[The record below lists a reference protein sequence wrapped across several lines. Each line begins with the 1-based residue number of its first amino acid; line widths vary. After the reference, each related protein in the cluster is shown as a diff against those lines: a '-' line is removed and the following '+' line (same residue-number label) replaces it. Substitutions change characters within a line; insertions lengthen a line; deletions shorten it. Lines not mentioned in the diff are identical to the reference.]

1 MDLTSTF
8 APIAKTV
15 EQDDGTLLVYGK
27 ATDGGLDLDDQR
39 CDPTWLSTAMPE
51 WFSTAGNIRAQHRAD
66 SAVGKAIEHT
76 FDPDGHYI
84 TARIVDREAIAKT
97 KAGVFT
103 GFSIGIRRPK
113 IVKSPIA
120 PNGLINGG
128 QITEVS
134 LCDRPANP
142 ACTLMLCKAAASGWE
157 GRASDFDQERGLVK
171 CEDLNFYPENNV
183 VLKTV
188 AEPIKFTGDDTRLI
202 DALKQTRDAIGAAFT
217 PAEQKAPGQPEFKE
231 PVEKAGKACCGDC
244 KGKGD
249 NCSCGCDDCP
259 GDTAKSPAV
268 HSIKTMV
275 TIDPDVVDAKIQE
288 ALKASN
294 QALIDSIVK
303 QRGDDT
309 VPFDREAAI
318 ALVNK
323 ATDGL
328 GQDESGDI
336 AGANAAIGQIAQL
349 IISEAKDLAKMPA
362 QGCDIHLLMS
372 AVDALRCF
380 ARREQMEQN
389 AVDPDIM
396 MLAADADEAK
406 SAKYSADEL
415 KAMLK
420 AGKAMK
426 NPNGDPSYPIGDK
439 ADLSNA
445 IHAVGRGSGDH
456 DAIRSYIK
464 RRASAL
470 GASDMIPDSWKM
482 ADATTTKADNVSD
495 TLTTDSAEAA
505 PENVEAVA
513 EKAADDATTEEVV
526 EDAEKTADA
535 DTETS
540 TEELTKAVGA
550 EVDTDSLVK
559 AFKGVFEDTES
570 ELRKM
575 FVDIVE
581 AKTEGTVKALKDEL
595 GATKALND
603 ELSARLTAVEQMA
616 TPGGPNLRRT
626 EMEQVNARRGDL
638 TREIA
643 HYKAL
648 AAASED
654 PDHRKGFMQKALQLT
669 AQVKAL

>member
-39 CDPTWLSTAMPE
+39 CDPGWLSTAMPE
-51 WFSTAGNIRAQHRAD
+51 WFSSAGNIRAQHRAD

-97 KAGVFT
+97 RAGVFT

-113 IVKSPIA
+113 IVKSPDA

-157 GRASDFDQERGLVK
+157 GRASDFDEERGLVK
-171 CEDLNFYPENNV
+171 CEDLNFYPENQV

-188 AEPIKFTGDDTRLI
+188 AEPIEPATPEEQPFV
-202 DALKQTRDAIGAAFT
+202 
-217 PAEQKAPGQPEFKE
+217 PAEQKAPSLPEFKE

-259 GDTAKSPAV
+259 GDAAKSVVKTTITA
-268 HSIKTMV
+268 SIDGEKLKVLTEKT
-275 TIDPDVVDAKIQE
+275 VDE
-288 ALKASN
+288 AIAANN
-294 QALIDSIVK
+294 QALIDAIVNTSAGLEK
-303 QRGDDT
+303 LQGQDVT
-309 VPFDREAAI
+309 VKLQQLADLKDQQKSLEGLI
-318 ALVNK
+318 NK

-336 AGANAAIGQIAQL
+336 SGANAAIASIAQL

-362 QGCDIHLLMS
+362 QSCDIHLLMS

-396 MLAADADEAK
+396 MLAADADIAK
-406 SAKYSADEL
+406 GKYSADEL

-550 EVDTDSLVK
+550 AVDTDTLVK
-559 AFKGVFEDTES
+559 MFKDEES
-570 ELRKM
+570 ELHKM

-581 AKTEGTVKALKDEL
+581 AAAESKVKALSDEL
-595 GATKALND
+595 SVFKALND
-603 ELSARLTAVEQMA
+603 ELGARLERVEQMA
-616 TPGGPNLRRT
+616 TPGGPSLRRT
-626 EMEQVNARRGDL
+626 EVERVNARKSDL
-638 TREIA
+638 SNEVLR
-643 HYKAL
+643 YKAMAN
-648 AAASED
+648 AAED
-654 PDHRKGFMQKALQLT
+654 PDLRKGYMQKALQLD
-669 AQVKAL
+669 AEVKAL